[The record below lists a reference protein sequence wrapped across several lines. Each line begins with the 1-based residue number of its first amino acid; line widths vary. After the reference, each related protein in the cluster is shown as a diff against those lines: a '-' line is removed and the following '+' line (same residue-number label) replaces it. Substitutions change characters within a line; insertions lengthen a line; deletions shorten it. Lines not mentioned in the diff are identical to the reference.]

1 MDSSTYLL
9 LARSEQRE
17 RERLA
22 ADHAR
27 AVRVQRLH
35 RLDRRAQ
42 TADARARLARLVVSQ
57 Q

>member
-22 ADHAR
+22 AADAR
-27 AVRVQRLH
+27 AVRVLRLR

-42 TADARARLARLVVSQ
+42 IAATRARLARLVLSQ